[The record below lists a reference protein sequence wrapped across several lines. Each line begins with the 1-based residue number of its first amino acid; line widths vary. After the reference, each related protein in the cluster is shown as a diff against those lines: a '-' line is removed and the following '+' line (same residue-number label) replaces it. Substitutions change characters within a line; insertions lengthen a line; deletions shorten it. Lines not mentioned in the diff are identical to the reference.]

1 MLADFEKIE
10 QVEEY
15 LAAIA
20 TGKIFTTFFD
30 PMDISPE
37 RRIQT
42 GPLSQALGNPFPRP
56 TT

>member
-1 MLADFEKIE
+1 MLADFEKIGL
-10 QVEEY
+10 VEEY

-20 TGKIFTTFFD
+20 AGNVFTTFFD

-42 GPLSQALGNPFPRP
+42 GPLS
-56 TT
+56 